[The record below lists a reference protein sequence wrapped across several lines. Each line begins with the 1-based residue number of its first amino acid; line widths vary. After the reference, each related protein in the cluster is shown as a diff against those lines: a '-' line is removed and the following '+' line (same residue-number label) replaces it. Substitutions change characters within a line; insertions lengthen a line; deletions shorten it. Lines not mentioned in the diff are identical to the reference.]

1 MADGFSAAPAAEA
14 ERTAL
19 RRSLGLRGGRFLVV
33 VTGGAEGSGGL
44 YRRAAAVLRHGGNV
58 EVAVICGRNRRQR
71 RRRPARSWP
80 AEYRISA

>member
-19 RRSLGLRGGRFLVV
+19 RRSPGLCGGRFLAV
-33 VTGGAEGSGGL
+33 VTGAEGSGGL

-71 RRRPARSWP
+71 HRRPARSWP